1 MERPVRLRNILMAL
15 VLAIASLLSLRPT
28 AYAQSQEEGQ
38 SAVSAAGKQKTPPRK
53 ARPKPKAPRKTP
65 SPIQKKPGN
74 KPAPQPS
81 VAPPVQGQQPSA
93 PVPAPVVPSAD
104 AAPRHGGQPQRD
116 SEGNGSAPHDPREH
130 PEENRGEH
138 PPDNGAA
145 PQPEEPV
152 QEPES
157 PNNDLPG
164 ANPEEQHQEPGAPQ
178 AAPELSRGEA
188 PRDSEQA
195 PQPQAP
201 MASPV
206 ASYQAPAMASPV
218 DDAEGKREEA
228 LRRLQETTEDDAPE
242 LGDAMSEAVVDT
254 WVANT
259 GECPPPALVSQ
270 LAQMMD
276 DAEGGMTDDEVENC
290 LAGAALP
297 PESLTEDPLPNFD
310 KVPEYCLTQP
320 YDEQS
325 LQDMTE
331 QVNVLGALME
341 ETEEEEQS
349 AEPEE
354 GAQEALS
361 PEEKKAAE
369 MRERQERLD
378 QVTCVTKQQ
387 AAQERRKQQ
396 ETRIAGTEKNLRG
409 LEADISSLS
418 GWGLVGTWAWID
430 GTLSAAR
437 AKRDS
442 TAAMLAEQ
450 KAQLEVLTREAEELA
465 KVDCFSPQSRA
476 GGPEGE
482 GSKVLLQTAEDRESD
497 RKFKESLGSSMEFS
511 GNWHYY
517 LKLFQKGSVYT
528 VAAIPVA
535 ASGFSTAV
543 PVLLMGLR
551 NGTAIALVQSSAE
564 NAAQLPE
571 KGVTQAVSDTL
582 LQTANLTR
590 PVAATGLGLAGGGV
604 VTRGLTKSFPAY
616 FAEET
621 TFRWVLLKMAGAAP
635 LGTAIT
641 ADEIAPDVVSQK
653 MSADEVALQ
662 LGQGT
667 GLAMIGGALPGGIS
681 KQIIGSLALSAS
693 FLALQGKLNPEG
705 LKEAGPSTLIQVAT
719 GLIPSI
725 CARGAKVR
733 AANSAVPGSSGPNLV
748 KKFPAGPMTP
758 DERRA
763 RVVAGKRELAELK
776 KPILEEIAETR
787 PGAVDGA
794 KRFFDKIAQ
803 ATDYDQPYGRR
814 LPWLQVDGPKQP
826 PSVHKWQGTDGKMYS
841 ISYTQDPASGRLTWA
856 GPVMEST
863 PFGDMLPG
871 SLVHAVRIREKQFDA
886 MAQRG
891 VASTPADFRRA
902 ASDWLV
908 ETKGKVNW
916 GKEPWSTTWK
926 ESVVLKNA
934 NGEQARFTY
943 ELKSNGEVADF
954 QYLKR
959 ELPDEILKI
968 R

>member
-1 MERPVRLRNILMAL
+1 MEKPGRLRTFLMVL
-15 VLAIASLLSLRPT
+15 VLALASPASLRPT
-28 AYAQSQEEGQ
+28 AYAQSRQEGQ
-38 SAVSAAGKQKTPPRK
+38 SALSAAGKQKAPPRK
-53 ARPKPKAPRKTP
+53 VRPKPKTPRKAP
-65 SPIQKKPGN
+65 SPTQNKPGK

-81 VAPPVQGQQPSA
+81 VAPPVQSQQPSA
-93 PVPAPVVPSAD
+93 PVPEPAVPSVAP
-104 AAPRHGGQPQRD
+104 APRHAAPPHGD
-116 SEGNGSAPHDPREH
+116 SDGNGSAPQGPREQ
-130 PEENRGEH
+130 PELNRDEAQ
-138 PPDNGAA
+138 PESEAA
-145 PQPEEPV
+145 PQPGQPV
-152 QEPES
+152 QEPGAL
-157 PNNDLPG
+157 NNNLPV
-164 ANPEEQHQEPGAPQ
+164 ANPEERHQEPGAPQ
-178 AAPELSRGEA
+178 AGPELSRDEA

-218 DDAEGKREEA
+218 DDAEGRKEEA
-228 LRRLQETTEDDAPE
+228 LRRLQEITQDDAPD

-259 GECPPPALVSQ
+259 GECPPPELVSQ
-270 LAQMMD
+270 LEQRVD
-276 DAEGGMTDDEVENC
+276 DAEGSMTDVEVDNC

-297 PESLTEDPLPNFD
+297 PESLTDEPLPNFEQ
-310 KVPEYCLTQP
+310 VPEYCLTQP

-325 LQDMTE
+325 LEDMTE
-331 QVNVLGALME
+331 QVKFLGALME
-341 ETEEEEQS
+341 ETEEEQS

-354 GAQEALS
+354 GAQETLS
-361 PEEKKAAE
+361 PEEKAAAE
-369 MRERQERLD
+369 KRERQERLD

-450 KAQLEVLTREAEELA
+450 KTQLEVLTREAEELA

-482 GSKVLLQTAEDRESD
+482 GSKVLLQSAEDRESD
-497 RKFKESLGSSMEFS
+497 RKFKESLGSSIKFS
-511 GNWHYY
+511 GHVYDG
-517 LKLFQKGSVYT
+517 LKIAQKGT
-528 VAAIPVA
+528 VVTAAAGTMFATGGAVGPVWIWA
-535 ASGFSTAV
+535 FPSG
-543 PVLLMGLR
+543 MG
-551 NGTAIALVQSSAE
+551 IALVGSSVE

-571 KGVTQAVSDTL
+571 KGVAQALSDTAIQTVSLAPAAAAGSLGGASGASLRTATQAL
-582 LQTANLTR
+582 F
-590 PVAATGLGLAGGGV
+590 PGLAGGGLRLMV
-604 VTRGLTKSFPAY
+604 LNGVT
-616 FAEET
+616 
-621 TFRWVLLKMAGAAP
+621 AAP
-635 LGTAIT
+635 TGLFTTVEGIAPAVISGEMD
-641 ADEIAPDVVSQK
+641 ADEA
-653 MSADEVALQ
+653 AL
-662 LGQGT
+662 LLAQGT
-667 GLAMIGGALPGGIS
+667 GLAGLGGALPPGIS
-681 KQIIGSLALSAS
+681 KQILGSLALSAS
-693 FLALQGKLNPEG
+693 FLALQGKLNSEG
-705 LKEAGPSTLIQVAT
+705 LQESGPATLIQVAT
-719 GLIPSI
+719 GLVPSI
-725 CARGAKVR
+725 CARGAQVR
-733 AANSAVPGSSGPNLV
+733 AANSTAPSSPGANLV
-748 KKFPAGPMTP
+748 KKFPGGPMTP
-758 DERRA
+758 SERRA
-763 RVVAGKRELAELK
+763 RVVAGKKELAELK

-787 PGAVDGA
+787 PGAEAGA
-794 KRFFDKIAQ
+794 KRFFDKISTT
-803 ATDYDQPYGRR
+803 TDYDQPYGRD
-814 LPWLQVDGPKQP
+814 LPWLQVDGPKLP
-826 PSVHKWQGTDGKMYS
+826 PSVHKWMGTDGKMYT
-841 ISYTQDPASGRLTWA
+841 ISYTRDPASGRLTWA

-871 SLVHAVRIREKQFDA
+871 SLVHSVRIRQNQFDA

-891 VASTPADFRRA
+891 VASAPGDFRRA
-902 ASDWLV
+902 ANDWLV
-908 ETKGKVNW
+908 ETRGKVNW

-959 ELPDEILKI
+959 ELPDEILNF

>member
-1 MERPVRLRNILMAL
+1 MKLRNILMAL
-15 VLAIASLLSLRPT
+15 VLAVASLLSLRPT
-28 AYAQSQEEGQ
+28 AFAQSREEGQ
-38 SAVSAAGKQKTPPRK
+38 SAFSAAGKQKTPPRK

-65 SPIQKKPGN
+65 SPTQKKPGK

-81 VAPPVQGQQPSA
+81 VAPPAQGQQPSA
-93 PVPAPVVPSAD
+93 PVPAPVVPSVD
-104 AAPRHGGQPQRD
+104 AAPSHGAQPQRD
-116 SEGNGSAPHDPREH
+116 SDGTGSAPHDPRER
-130 PEENRGEH
+130 PEQSRGEA

-152 QEPES
+152 QVPGA
-157 PNNDLPG
+157 PNSDLPG
-164 ANPEEQHQEPGAPQ
+164 VNPEERHQAPGAPQ

-218 DDAEGKREEA
+218 DDAEGRREEA

-259 GECPPPALVSQ
+259 GECPPPELVSQ

-276 DAEGGMTDDEVENC
+276 DAEGGMTDEDVENC

-437 AKRDS
+437 GKRDS

-482 GSKVLLQTAEDRESD
+482 GSKVLLQTADDRESD
-497 RKFKESLGSSMEFS
+497 RKFKESLGSSMKFS
-511 GNWHYY
+511 GQWYDG
-517 LKLFQKGSVYT
+517 LKLAQKGIV
-528 VAAIPVA
+528 VAAAAGTMFTTGGAVGPVWIWA
-535 ASGFSTAV
+535 FPSG
-543 PVLLMGLR
+543 M
-551 NGTAIALVQSSAE
+551 AIALVSSSAE

-571 KGVTQAVSDTL
+571 KGLAKAVSDAT
-582 LQTANLTR
+582 LQTVSYA
-590 PVAATGLGLAGGGV
+590 PAALAGSVGGAGGNL
-604 VTRGLTKSFPAY
+604 VTVRLTKAFPAY

-635 LGTAIT
+635 VGTAAT
-641 ADEIAPDVVSQK
+641 AEEIAPDVVSQK

-662 LGQGT
+662 LAQGT
-667 GLAMIGGALPGGIS
+667 GRAGLAGTLPPGIS
-681 KQIIGSLALSAS
+681 KQILGSLALSAS
-693 FLALQGKLNPEG
+693 FLALQGKLNSEG
-705 LKEAGPSTLIQVAT
+705 LQESGPSTLIQVAT

-748 KKFPAGPMTP
+748 KKFPGGPMTP
-758 DERRA
+758 GERRA
-763 RVVAGKRELAELK
+763 RVVAGKTELAELK

-794 KRFFDKIAQ
+794 KRFFDKISRK
-803 ATDYDQPYGRR
+803 TDYDQPYGRD
-814 LPWLQVDGPKQP
+814 LPWLQVDGPRRP

-908 ETKGKVNW
+908 ETKERVNW